1 MPPPFVATP
10 GEITPNAA
18 LPGAEDGGLA
28 EREKLEEK
36 HAKAIKAAFDEVL
49 RQVVPRG
56 TREDSITPELAMQRY
71 RAHGGVLRDAL
82 VAMLQETG
90 LVGAAM
96 GRAQVEAILG
106 VGSPRRTNV
115 QGPRGIPRRRRRWHV
130 QAAARV
136 GLEGR
141 YNQVRIV
148 ATDWDLVNQNVL
160 AWVLGG
166 HGEFGTGY
174 GDTLAAA
181 LAQTSEGLIRS
192 LIAEWIQNGAPLRE
206 LIAALE
212 ATVFSRERAELIA
225 VTEVTRSFFQGNL
238 EAWRASGIITQKIFQ
253 TSADELVCAICGPLQ
268 GQVRLL
274 DEEFDGGVLGP
285 PLHPKCRCFC
295 SPYV

>member
-1 MPPPFVATP
+1 MATP

-18 LPGAEDGGLA
+18 LPGAEDGGLS

-71 RAHGGVLRDAL
+71 REHGGVLRDAL

-90 LVGAAM
+90 LAGAAM

-115 QGPRGIPRRRRRWHV
+115 QETRRRRRWHV

-136 GLEGR
+136 GMEER
-141 YNQVRIV
+141 YNAVRIV

-160 AWVLGG
+160 AWILGG
-166 HGEFGTGY
+166 HGAFGTGY
-174 GDTLAAA
+174 GDVLTAA
-181 LAQTSEGLIRS
+181 LAQTSEGQIRS

-212 ATVFSRERAELIA
+212 ATVFSRERAELSA

-238 EAWRASGIITQKIFQ
+238 EAWRASGIITRKQWR
-253 TSADELVCAICGPLQ
+253 AVGDERVCPICGNGGLN
-268 GQVRLL
+268 GQASGI
-274 DEEFDGGVLGP
+274 DEEFEGGLMGP
-285 PLHPKCRCFC
+285 PAHPKCRCFC
-295 SPYV
+295 SPYVD